1 MASQKQALTA
11 GLRTAAQTFQA
22 SLLVILGAGGLLG
35 GLTDIRVVSWTALGG
50 ALAAGLLVA
59 FFAGL
64 NSYLNFVIGGV
75 PATYVNA
82 ALTEPA
88 PATPAPAAIPAPQAP
103 VVTADPAFPV
113 TPVAAPA
120 QAPAQP

>member
-1 MASQKQALTA
+1 MATQKQALTA

-35 GLTDIRVVSWTALGG
+35 GLTDIRQVSWIALGA

-75 PATYVNA
+75 PSTY
-82 ALTEPA
+82 TA
-88 PATPAPAAIPAPQAP
+88 PIDAGIAQPSTPAVITSVPAVPA
-103 VVTADPAFPV
+103 VE
-113 TPVAAPA
+113 
-120 QAPAQP
+120 QPTQP